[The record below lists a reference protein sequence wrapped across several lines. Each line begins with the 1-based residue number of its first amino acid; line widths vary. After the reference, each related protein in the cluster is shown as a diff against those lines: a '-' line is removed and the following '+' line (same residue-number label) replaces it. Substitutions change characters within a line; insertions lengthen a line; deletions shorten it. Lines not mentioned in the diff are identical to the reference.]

1 MPQSEVSNNE
11 QSADG
16 MATVSD
22 LNDQDVMIQYC
33 LTNKVNKIAID
44 ELLKRGFE
52 SLEALKLV
60 TMEDMSSVN
69 IPMGQR
75 RLIFHIAQALNP
87 ADSTSGSSGSK
98 TMTTT
103 SVEGN
108 TGIPLTASGVSTGNI
123 SIPTTVAGGS
133 AGASLPLNQP
143 AVPSVAVGQL
153 QQQPLSQDIYN
164 QTLLNTLLTQQA
176 QIASAGQSSVSVN
189 TQHGNSHQGLQPMW
203 SDPQVHIAS
212 ATGKSTSAYYDI
224 CDFVA
229 HSLEEE
235 VVVGGQGEQQLV
247 IKAGPKKPRL
257 ESLTL
262 SQWSVANLAI
272 LYKLANKG
280 KLGGPSLMDYLSYTT
295 KVYQL
300 VQKYSLVSVLLYDRE
315 YRKLQGAMNFR
326 WGTDVQHLHT
336 LFLQPRANSGT
347 QGVPANALKKAG
359 SHFPVKPKGDKRF
372 EICRNFNSEKGCSYE
387 QCRFKHKC
395 IVPGCSQGHP
405 ATAHSQEKK

>member
-22 LNDQDVMIQYC
+22 LYDQDVMIQYC
-33 LTNKVNKIAID
+33 LTNKVNKVAID
-44 ELLKRGFE
+44 ELLKRGFD

-75 RLIFHIAQALNP
+75 RLLFHIAQALNP

-108 TGIPLTASGVSTGNI
+108 TGIPLTASDVSTGNI
-123 SIPTTVAGGS
+123 SIPTTVAGVS
-133 AGASLPLNQP
+133 DGASLPLNQP
-143 AVPSVAVGQL
+143 AMPSVAVGQL

-164 QTLLNTLLTQQA
+164 QTLLNSLLTQQA

-189 TQHGNSHQGLQPMW
+189 TQPGNSHQGLQPMW

-212 ATGKSTSAYYDI
+212 ATGKSTLAYYI

-235 VVVGGQGEQQLV
+235 VVVGGQGKQQLV
-247 IKAGPKKPRL
+247 IKAGPKKAQ
-257 ESLTL
+257 T
-262 SQWSVANLAI
+262 
-272 LYKLANKG
+272 
-280 KLGGPSLMDYLSYTT
+280 
-295 KVYQL
+295 
-300 VQKYSLVSVLLYDRE
+300 
-315 YRKLQGAMNFR
+315 
-326 WGTDVQHLHT
+326 
-336 LFLQPRANSGT
+336 
-347 QGVPANALKKAG
+347 
-359 SHFPVKPKGDKRF
+359 
-372 EICRNFNSEKGCSYE
+372 
-387 QCRFKHKC
+387 
-395 IVPGCSQGHP
+395 
-405 ATAHSQEKK
+405 